1 MLNEAVVNSEVQRAL
16 STPDFFLV
24 VVSDI
29 EESGDA
35 RPSVRVVLDP
45 LKQLQS
51 TDRGSITLSGVRE
64 TTSLVYKF
72 APIDDGRELDNRE

>member
-1 MLNEAVVNSEVQRAL
+1 MLSEAVVNSEVQRAL

-24 VVSDI
+24 VVSNI

-45 LKQLQS
+45 FEQLQS

-64 TTSLVYKF
+64 TTSLVYEF
-72 APIDDGRELDNRE
+72 APIDDGRELGNRE